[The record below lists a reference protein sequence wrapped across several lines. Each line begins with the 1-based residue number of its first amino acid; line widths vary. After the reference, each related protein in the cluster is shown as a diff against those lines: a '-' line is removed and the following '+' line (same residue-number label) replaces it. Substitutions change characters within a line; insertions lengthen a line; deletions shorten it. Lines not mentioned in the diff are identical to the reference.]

1 MPPAAS
7 TTTARALHK
16 NIDKGNANTSTS
28 SGSSHPGK
36 DNFQQHEDAYIL
48 AERAKNPPTSFA
60 AIHRALGRTGSST
73 STSAR
78 YKTLLEGT
86 TYNCWTPEEDAKL
99 IQLRSAGNAFHA
111 IQKQIPRHSEPGCY
125 SRYSVLVGAKAKA
138 RLARQGEEED
148 GDA

>member
-1 MPPAAS
+1 MHAS
-7 TTTARALHK
+7 PLPNKCGIVHK

-99 IQLRSAGNAFHA
+99 IQL
-111 IQKQIPRHSEPGCY
+111 
-125 SRYSVLVGAKAKA
+125 SVLVGAKAKA
-138 RLARQGEEED
+138 RSARQGEEED